1 MIKLLLFGGAGAL
14 IGAIMG
20 TLGTCESGGCPL
32 TANPWRGSLFGAAIG
47 LALGFGAIGGS
58 EATANETSKAAS
70 AIISIS
76 SEKQFKSEVLKS
88 DIPVVVDFYADWCPP
103 CKRMLPVMEK
113 LAETWKG
120 KVKIV
125 KVNVDN
131 NQKLT
136 QQYKISGIPDVR
148 FFNKGKEV
156 NKFTGFR
163 DEAFWTDQFTKLTAG
178 KK

>member
-1 MIKLLLFGGAGAL
+1 MIKLLLFGGVGTL
-14 IGAIMG
+14 IGAVMG
-20 TLGTCESGGCPL
+20 TLGTCESSGCPL

-58 EATANETSKAAS
+58 EATAKETGKAS
-70 AIISIS
+70 ALISIS

-88 DIPVVVDFYADWCPP
+88 DIPVLVDFYADWCPP

-125 KVNVDN
+125 KINVDN
-131 NQKLT
+131 NQQLT
-136 QQYKISGIPDVR
+136 QRYKISGIPDVR

-163 DEAFWTDQFTKLTAG
+163 DEAFWTDQLTKLTAG